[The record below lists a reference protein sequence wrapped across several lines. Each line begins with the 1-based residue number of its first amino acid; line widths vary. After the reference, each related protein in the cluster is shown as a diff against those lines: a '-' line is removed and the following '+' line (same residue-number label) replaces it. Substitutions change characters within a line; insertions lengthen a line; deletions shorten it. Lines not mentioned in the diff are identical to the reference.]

1 MESSPLNNMRRYVNQ
16 TEIGIV
22 WGLAYCVRKTTIFF
36 DIYVV
41 MVCSQYFLDYVAAL
55 IFILRC
61 SYIIIFKRKKNWL
74 NKCHLLPI
82 FFVSI
87 SVQFAE
93 IFFREKLQLVI
104 FCFILRLIQQQVYKN
119 WSDNDKFLMKI
130 HFLFY

>member
-36 DIYVV
+36 DIYAV

-82 FFVSI
+82 FLI
-87 SVQFAE
+87 D
-93 IFFREKLQLVI
+93 FRCSLKYFSEKFQLVN